1 VCVRERELCVCV
13 CLCLYVFFFLM
24 FAVYVTQHRS
34 FEFARAQTCTRELQL
49 SAYIHSPCT
58 YMYTGGSYMLLCM
71 HAQGQPHTRV
81 HVRARTSAPCR
92 QDKQTHDGYI
102 PGRRCTS
109 KVPSSCVKSYTPS
122 RFSAATILPS
132 LVLSSQRHPSNFAR
146 NKPRA
151 NSVELHGTHSSGPE
165 RALSAV
171 FSIQYSV
178 CRVETRIHE

>member
-1 VCVRERELCVCV
+1 MCVCV

-109 KVPSSCVKSYTPS
+109 KVPPACVKSYTPS
-122 RFSAATILPS
+122 RFSAATILPCVPCVPLVPRVSGVSAPKIFDADSKNGTGFLQPILYS
-132 LVLSSQRHPSNFAR
+132 LVIF
-146 NKPRA
+146 
-151 NSVELHGTHSSGPE
+151 TM
-165 RALSAV
+165 
-171 FSIQYSV
+171 Y
-178 CRVETRIHE
+178 RILYYFWQ